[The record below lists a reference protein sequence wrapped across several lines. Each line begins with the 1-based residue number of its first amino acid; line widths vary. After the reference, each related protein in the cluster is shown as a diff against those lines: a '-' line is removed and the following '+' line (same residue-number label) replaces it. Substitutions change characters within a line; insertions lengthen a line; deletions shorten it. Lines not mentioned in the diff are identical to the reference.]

1 MALPTASDNAFPS
14 VLVTEGTA
22 PASPASGKQRV
33 YIDSADH
40 HLKRKNSSGTVTD
53 LEGGTAA
60 AYVTAHGARV
70 IRSANLSVGNNVY
83 TVLAFTAE
91 DFDTD
96 AMHDNTTNN
105 SRLIIPTITGVTTG
119 LWHVESYGYTDQL
132 SVNARQDCII
142 KLNAAGNSAS
152 GTPIGFGTQANIA
165 AANLLI
171 GGYKASADYVFTAG
185 DYVET
190 FVRTTGGTF
199 NAVFDAG
206 YSPIFSISF
215 LGKVT

>member
-1 MALPTASDNAFPS
+1 VTKASDNEFPS
-14 VLVTEGTA
+14 LLIKEGTA
-22 PASPASGKQRV
+22 PASPASGDQRV

-119 LWHVESYGYTDQL
+119 LWHVTSFGYTDQL
-132 SVNARQDCII
+132 SQNARQDCAIR
-142 KLNAAGNSAS
+142 LNAAGNPAS
-152 GTPIGFGTQANIA
+152 GTLIAFGSIPNIA
-165 AANLLI
+165 AANLVL
-171 GGYKASADYVFTAG
+171 GAYGAACDYVFTAG

-206 YSPIFSISF
+206 ASPVFSISF